1 MAHTHSSALTPLQ
14 RVYQLMAFE
23 KQDIL
28 LLVYLTMA
36 YGVLGIATPVAVQT
50 MVNLVTMGGVL
61 QPLYI
66 IGLILFILLALSGVI
81 YAIES
86 YVVELIQRRIFVRQS
101 MLIAN
106 NTQQIH
112 VSVYDSHNPVELV
125 NRYFDI
131 QTVQKSVATLLTI
144 ALTAFLQGLI
154 GSVVLLFY
162 SLYFGILVLLML
174 MVLWIIVFWLG
185 KQAEATSIKESK
197 TKYEMAAW
205 LETIARNKWLSKF
218 YNAKQRTKQGT
229 ESLAQAYLYA
239 RGKHFRI
246 LMMQLLGAVS
256 IYAIIGTGM
265 LILGGTLVIKG
276 QINLGQFVAAEL
288 IIFGVLSAF
297 VRFVTKLEYFYDLL
311 AAVDK
316 LGVLEMLP
324 QETPGEHT
332 PLATS
337 FARMQVTDLQFNYP
351 DQPPL
356 FNKLNFSLQKGES
369 LAVIGQL
376 GCGKS
381 SLLEL
386 MTGLRQPSQGYI
398 SYDGIDVRQL
408 DLDQLRNHIGVA
420 NRVEWQ
426 HGSILENL
434 RLGRDNIALDTVVAL
449 LQTLD
454 LWQEISK
461 LPQGIDTELND
472 FGAPMTY
479 TQLQRLM
486 LARAIIGQPALLII
500 DGLLDH
506 LNQAELSHVL
516 TVLKQQQ
523 SQWMLIVTTR
533 FEHIAALFQQQI
545 HLRPDAPLT
554 GSAHA

>member
-1 MAHTHSSALTPLQ
+1 MAHSTSSALTPVQ

-23 KQDIL
+23 KPDIL

-86 YVVELIQRRIFVRQS
+86 YVVELMQRRIFVRQS
-101 MLIAN
+101 VLIAN

-112 VSVYDSHNPVELV
+112 TSVYDSHNPVELV

-144 ALTAFLQGLI
+144 GLTAFLQALI

-162 SLYFGILVLLML
+162 SLYFGILVLIML
-174 MVLWIIVFWLG
+174 IMLWVIVFWLG

-218 YNAKQRTKQGT
+218 YDAKRRTAQGT
-229 ESLAQAYLYA
+229 ETRTLAYLSA

-246 LMMQLLGAVS
+246 LMMQLIGAVS

-324 QETPGEHT
+324 QETPGEHR
-332 PLATS
+332 PLNASIT
-337 FARMQVTDLQFNYP
+337 RLQVTDLQFSYP
-351 DQPPL
+351 DQPAL
-356 FNKLNFSLQKGES
+356 FNTLSFSLEKGQS

-381 SLLEL
+381 SLIEL
-386 MTGLRQPSQGYI
+386 ISGLRQPSHGYI
-398 SYDGIDVRQL
+398 SYDGIDLRQL

-426 HGSILENL
+426 HGSLLENL
-434 RLGRDNIALDTVVAL
+434 RLGREEIPLDSVIDI
-449 LQTLD
+449 LQTLG
-454 LWQEISK
+454 LWQEICK

-486 LARAIIGQPALLII
+486 LARAIIGQPGLLVI

-506 LNQAELSHVL
+506 LNQTELAQVL
-516 TVLKQQQ
+516 ALLKQQQ
-523 SQWMLIVTTR
+523 AQWMLIVTTR
-533 FEHIAALFQQQI
+533 FEHIAAQFQQQM
-545 HLRPDAPLT
+545 HLGQDASPT
-554 GSAHA
+554 GGAHA

>member
-1 MAHTHSSALTPLQ
+1 MAHSSSSALTPVQ

-23 KQDIL
+23 KPDIL

-86 YVVELIQRRIFVRQS
+86 YVVELMQRRIFVRQS
-101 MLIAN
+101 VLIAN

-112 VSVYDSHNPVELV
+112 TSVYDSHNPVELV

-144 ALTAFLQGLI
+144 GLTAFLQALI

-162 SLYFGILVLLML
+162 SLYFGILVLIML
-174 MVLWIIVFWLG
+174 IMLWVIVFWLG

-218 YNAKQRTKQGT
+218 YDAKRRTAQGT
-229 ESLAQAYLYA
+229 ETRTLAYLTA

-324 QETPGEHT
+324 QETPGEHR
-332 PLATS
+332 PLNASIT
-337 FARMQVTDLQFNYP
+337 RLQVTDLQFSYP
-351 DQPPL
+351 DQPAL
-356 FNKLNFSLQKGES
+356 FNTLSFSLEKGQS

-381 SLLEL
+381 SLIEL
-386 MTGLRQPSQGYI
+386 ISGLRQPSHGYI
-398 SYDGIDVRQL
+398 SYDGIDLRQL

-426 HGSILENL
+426 HGSLLENL
-434 RLGRDNIALDTVVAL
+434 RLGREEIPLDSVIDI
-449 LQTLD
+449 LQTLG
-454 LWQEISK
+454 LWQEICK

-486 LARAIIGQPALLII
+486 LARAIIGQPGLLVI

-506 LNQAELSHVL
+506 LNQTELAQVL
-516 TVLKQQQ
+516 ALLKQQQ
-523 SQWMLIVTTR
+523 AQWMLIVTTR
-533 FEHIAALFQQQI
+533 FEHIAAQFQQQM
-545 HLRPDAPLT
+545 HLGQDASPT
-554 GSAHA
+554 GGAHA